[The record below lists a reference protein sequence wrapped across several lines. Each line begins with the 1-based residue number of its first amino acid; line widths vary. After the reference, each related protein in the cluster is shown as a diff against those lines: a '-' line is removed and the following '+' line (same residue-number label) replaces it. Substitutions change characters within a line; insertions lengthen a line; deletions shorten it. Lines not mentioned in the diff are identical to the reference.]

1 VDDFLVVGERAQ
13 CEALLADL
21 KKDFEVDGEIVGLQR
36 GEVPEV
42 KFLGRLIRATPHG
55 LEIEADRRLAIKIV
69 EEANLGGG
77 KGVEHPGGAESKGG
91 PEIPLSGADATLYRR
106 GVAIINFLAQDRGD
120 LSYASKELSRR
131 MSSPTSSDLPAL
143 KRVVRYLRAHPTWIA
158 LYKWQEP
165 TKLVSIYTDSDW
177 GGCEKTRK
185 STTGSVTMKGAH
197 CIAQW
202 SRTQQLVALSSAEA
216 ELNAS
221 VRAGQEGIGLRNF
234 SQEMGAAHEVEV
246 LGDSSA
252 AYGIN
257 MRVGSGRVKHLSIR
271 QLWLQERVA
280 LGHIACK
287 KIPREVNCAD
297 VMTHH
302 WMPKEAAVH
311 FEIMHCY
318 TRGPNTE
325 ELQRWTRGGVKAE
338 HERPIDTEH
347 GACMCI

>member
-1 VDDFLVVGERAQ
+1 V
-13 CEALLADL
+13 ALLADL
-21 KKDFEVDGEIVGLQR
+21 KKDFEVDGEIVGLEA

-42 KFLGRLIRATPHG
+42 KFLGRLVRATPEG
-55 LEIEADRRLAIKIV
+55 MEIEADRRLALKIV

-77 KGVEHPGGAESKGG
+77 KGVDHPGGVEAKGG
-91 PEIPLSGADATLYRR
+91 PESALNSEESTLYRR

-120 LSYASKELSRR
+120 LSYASKELSRK
-131 MSSPTSSDLPAL
+131 MSAPLTSDLPAL
-143 KRVVRYLRAHPTWIA
+143 KRVARYLRSHPTWIA

-165 TKLVSIYTDSDW
+165 TTLVSIYTDSDW
-177 GGCEKTRK
+177 GGCERTRK
-185 STTGSVTMKGAH
+185 STTGGVAMKGTH
-197 CIAQW
+197 CVAQW

-221 VRAGQEGIGLRNF
+221 VRAGQEGLGMVHF
-234 SQEMGAAHEVEV
+234 SEELGAAHSAEV

-280 LGHIACK
+280 LGFLTCK

-297 VMTHH
+297 AMTHH
-302 WMPKEAAVH
+302 WSPKEARIH

-318 TRGPNTE
+318 TRGPTVE
-325 ELQRWTRGGVKAE
+325 DIQRWTRGGVKAE
-338 HERPIDTEH
+338 HGRHGSTESD
-347 GACMCI
+347 ACMCI